1 MIWNGGEKLYSAG
14 RVGRGSIALSSARLN
29 PATATRRDEAWRG
42 EASEEEERACRS
54 PLLMLIQVVEEL
66 TL

>member
-1 MIWNGGEKLYSAG
+1 MC
-14 RVGRGSIALSSARLN
+14 IALSSAQSRN
-29 PATATRRDEAWRG
+29 PRHVVTRRGEAWRG

>member
-1 MIWNGGEKLYSAG
+1 MC
-14 RVGRGSIALSSARLN
+14 IALSSARLN
-29 PATATRRDEAWRG
+29 PAIRGAARRGATRRDEA
-42 EASEEEERACRS
+42 SDEEERACRS

>member
-1 MIWNGGEKLYSAG
+1 MHSSVLGSAQS
-14 RVGRGSIALSSARLN
+14 RNPRRGAA
-29 PATATRRDEAWRG
+29 RRDEAWRG

>member
-1 MIWNGGEKLYSAG
+1 MIWNGGEKPYEAAA
-14 RVGRGSIALSSARLN
+14 RRGA
-29 PATATRRDEAWRG
+29 AWRG
-42 EASEEEERACRS
+42 VAWRGVAWRGVASEEEERACRS

>member
-1 MIWNGGEKLYSAG
+1 MTHEFFPSCKNIDNVHSSVL
-14 RVGRGSIALSSARLN
+14 GSIPQ
-29 PATATRRDEAWRG
+29 PAARRDKVRRG
-42 EASEEEERACRS
+42 EASKEEERACRS